1 MVDKEYPTDPD
12 AVTIDGTADVP
23 EAEAGLTNWWFG
35 DQPSEDTLLDSGN
48 ASSAGMPSQIG
59 KYKIVSVIGQGGM
72 GCVFEAMQESPRRR
86 VALKVIKPGSSSK
99 MALKRF
105 EFEAQT
111 LAKLQHPN
119 IAQIYESGTWESPNG
134 SVPFFAMEY
143 IPGNRTLLEYALG
156 KKLSTKDCLKI
167 FDKVCDAVHHG
178 HQKGVIHRDLKPDN
192 ILVSTNGE
200 PKIIDFGVARA
211 TDADMAVATMQTTM
225 GQLVGTLQYMSP
237 EQCDADPDL
246 IDIRSDVYSLGVI
259 LFQLLSGKLPYNLQR
274 QAIHEAVRV
283 IKEERPDSMG
293 TISANLRGDI
303 DTITSKALEKD
314 CEMRYQSASELANDI
329 NRFLNNEPIVAR
341 PVSITYQLKMF
352 IKKYKRTC
360 VAMFLLAISV
370 VLGTIGT
377 SLGWAEASRQL
388 DRVNARNL
396 ALNQSVTS
404 LLDVVV
410 GVVDKLGDSAEAQRQ
425 LLTIAKDTILAIQ
438 IDQEPTP
445 EEQIQVAKLLLKNA
459 QSHMSVSGVGF
470 GDLDIAQQ
478 SLDESQ
484 DVLKS
489 IKVDLNDKPNLALGL
504 MFLELS
510 RYKYLAELAQTQAQS
525 LEDVARESKYKD
537 AIALWTE
544 RESMAKKYY
553 DSTNDVRFL
562 TRQWSSVQ
570 GIGNAYIEL
579 QAYESAKEAG
589 NVGLE
594 YLDQLKSLETETS
607 LRTKRNVAVN
617 HFLLA
622 QASDATESI
631 AHLQISIP
639 IARELMIEESDN
651 ARRPRDLALMLS
663 LRGAERISNGIN
675 IEEGID
681 DFKESAGL
689 LTIRAL
695 KSPRETASREDFKRE
710 LANISRI
717 LIDAGMFDAA
727 EIICNGAIEQME
739 CIASAGALEGD
750 DTWRS
755 IIYDLRQ
762 ILEMQGA

>member
-12 AVTIDGTADVP
+12 AVTIDGTADVS

-59 KYKIVSVIGQGGM
+59 KYKIISVIGQGGM

-143 IPGNRTLLEYALG
+143 IPGNRTLLEYARRR
-156 KKLSTKDCLKI
+156 KLSTNDCLKI

-192 ILVSTNGE
+192 ILVSTNGD

-377 SLGWAEASRQL
+377 SLGWAEAARQL
-388 DRVNARNL
+388 ERVNARNL

-425 LLTIAKDTILAIQ
+425 LLNIAKDTILAIQ

-470 GDLDIAQQ
+470 GNLDIAQQ

-489 IKVDLNDKPNLALGL
+489 IKVDLNDRPNLALGL

-510 RYKYLAELAQTQAQS
+510 RYKYLAELAQTKAQS
-525 LEDVARESKYKD
+525 LAGVAREAKYKD

-553 DSTNDVRFL
+553 EATNDVRFL

-579 QAYESAKEAG
+579 QAYESAKDAG

-622 QASDATESI
+622 QASDAAESI

-675 IEEGID
+675 AEEGID

-689 LTIRAL
+689 LTLRAL

-710 LANISRI
+710 LTKISMT
-717 LIDAGMFDAA
+717 LIDAGMFNVA
-727 EIICNGAIEQME
+727 EIICSGAIEQME
-739 CIASAGALEGD
+739 CIASAGSLEGD
-750 DTWRS
+750 DTWKS

-762 ILEMQGA
+762 MLEMQGV